1 MNWRM
6 CAPIR
11 PWRMSIDTRLYWLQR
26 IESCNM
32 DMLTRDSRRHD
43 QFDAL
48 GLYGVFQGAKS
59 KQTRK
64 PGNVAAK
71 NGLKAAIV
79 LDRNGT
85 PLLSVGGKHQKSN
98 VRAQSEARTW
108 ASPSSSPRNKQVRR
122 KKRRPASASVRS
134 SSHLQKALALS

>member
-1 MNWRM
+1 MNWR
-6 CAPIR
+6 INNNNNIIYYYIIISITILLLR
-11 PWRMSIDTRLYWLQR
+11 PCCDCPSTHTRLYWLQR

-32 DMLTRDSRRHD
+32 DMLTRDGRRHD

-85 PLLSVGGKHQKSN
+85 PLLSVGGNSN
-98 VRAQSEARTW
+98 KTVRGTI
-108 ASPSSSPRNKQVRR
+108 
-122 KKRRPASASVRS
+122 
-134 SSHLQKALALS
+134 